1 MRSRKLTWWSFEPDR
16 AGRRGRHSAMQM
28 RLSNLRQRLRDRIIR
43 DLVTHLRPHWVH
55 SMLREHHVYGDAA
68 LVEIAETANV
78 NNGLFNVAS
87 GKITVEDY
95 VFFGHNVCVLTGT
108 HDYTRFDLERQTT
121 IPKSGRD
128 VIIKRG
134 AWIATNVTIL
144 GPCSIGEHAVIAAG
158 SVVNTNVEPYAIMAG
173 IPARKIGQVDRTGSE
188 ASAVR
193 PLAEN

>member
-1 MRSRKLTWWSFEPDR
+1 MGKF
-16 AGRRGRHSAMQM
+16 
-28 RLSNLRQRLRDRIIR
+28 SNLRQRLRDRIVR
-43 DLVTHLRPHWVH
+43 DLVTHLRPHWVN

-68 LVEIAETANV
+68 MVEIAETANV

-87 GKITVEDY
+87 GKIKVEDY

-121 IPKSGRD
+121 IPGSGRD

-144 GPCSIGEHAVIAAG
+144 GPCSIGEHSVIAAG

-173 IPARKIGQVDRTGSE
+173 IPARKIGQVDHDQCVSE
-188 ASAVR
+188 ESAAKMV
-193 PLAEN
+193 AEN